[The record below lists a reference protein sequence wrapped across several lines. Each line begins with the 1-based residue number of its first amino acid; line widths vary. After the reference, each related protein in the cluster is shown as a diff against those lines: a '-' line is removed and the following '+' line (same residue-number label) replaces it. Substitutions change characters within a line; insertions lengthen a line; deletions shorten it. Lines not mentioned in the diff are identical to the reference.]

1 MRCFASKPRR
11 GLPFIFSLLF
21 LGLLSLPGFASA
33 QTVAEPVKA
42 RDAPDRAMAAIVTG
56 VDQLVCSATV
66 IGPRHVLTAA
76 TCVIDPETDAVLADR
91 QVMPRVD
98 LDDGYI
104 PTARRFIR
112 RVFVPVDGAPFG
124 PSDRF
129 EGKLAIV
136 ETAELVEH
144 PPFSAETDEAAFDR
158 RETEGDDGIL
168 TIRFYDRATGGQMT
182 TSACAALSIA
192 PGDIMA
198 MNCALPEGASGAA
211 IRVASGIT
219 GLYLYPGA
227 GRYIG
232 NAEVEAIGRVVTG
245 AGSPFFRAIEATPDL
260 SITFVLSNRCDAPID
275 YSLRYRPVGGGGDF
289 TTVSGRIESGQRRF
303 VDLMTDNGVVYMR
316 GTAKDGAL
324 VWDGGRVF
332 EDGRYFDIRIN
343 SWGDYFHS
351 LSCDE

>member
-192 PGDIMA
+192 LRALSQKDQQFVQLYYMDGLSAEEVAAA
-198 MNCALPEGASGAA
+198 MCVSVKTVYSKKHK
-211 IRVASGIT
+211 IRTRLQAT
-219 GLYLYPGA
+219 
-227 GRYIG
+227 
-232 NAEVEAIGRVVTG
+232 VEA
-245 AGSPFFRAIEATPDL
+245 
-260 SITFVLSNRCDAPID
+260 
-275 YSLRYRPVGGGGDF
+275 
-289 TTVSGRIESGQRRF
+289 
-303 VDLMTDNGVVYMR
+303 
-316 GTAKDGAL
+316 
-324 VWDGGRVF
+324 
-332 EDGRYFDIRIN
+332 
-343 SWGDYFHS
+343 
-351 LSCDE
+351 